1 MRCYEIVFLVHPDQG
16 EQVGAMIERY
26 KATITARNGIIDRIE
41 DWGRRA
47 LAYMIGKNITK
58 AHYICMNIQCDQQ
71 TLVELEE
78 AFKFNDAV
86 LRHLVVKMKR
96 PVTEPSVMMKQA
108 QSEDA
113 AKRATAAPAAAA
125 A

>member
-1 MRCYEIVFLVHPDQG
+1 MRSYEIVFLVHPDQG
-16 EQVGAMIERY
+16 EQVSAMIERY
-26 KATITARNGIIDRIE
+26 KATITARNGKIDRVE

-58 AHYICMNIQCDQQ
+58 AHYVCMNIQCDQQ
-71 TLVELEE
+71 TLVELED

-86 LRHLVVKMKR
+86 LRHLVTKTKK

-108 QSEDA
+108 QPEDA
-113 AKRATAAPAAAA
+113 AKRPAAVAA
-125 A
+125 

>member
-1 MRCYEIVFLVHPDQG
+1 MRSYEIVFLVHPDQG
-16 EQVGAMIERY
+16 EQVGAMVERY
-26 KATITARNGIIDRIE
+26 KATVSARGGKIDRIE

-71 TLVELEE
+71 TLVELED

-86 LRHLVVKMKR
+86 LRHLVVKTKK

-108 QSEDA
+108 QQQPEDA
-113 AKRATAAPAAAA
+113 VKRPAAAAPAA
-125 A
+125 